1 MPAPH
6 ESTDTTVA
14 RHDERL
20 KNIEQ
25 SLGELADSY
34 RELAQ
39 NNQRISLVEQDTG
52 LLRKDHDKLRDDFEA
67 HLRAHNNVAGRALF
81 ELLKFFVAGAM
92 GAWLGNGVHL

>member
-25 SLGELADSY
+25 SLGQLAESYGELVK
-34 RELAQ
+34 

-52 LLRKDHDKLRDDFEA
+52 LLRKDHDKLRGEFDA
-67 HLRAHNNVAGRALF
+67 HLRAHNNLIGKALF
-81 ELLKFFVAGAM
+81 ALLKFLAAGAA
-92 GAWLGNGVHL
+92 GAILGQGIHL